1 MINSLLR
8 FLNEPFPNLYSIRES
23 FLITLGVGAFIA
35 GFLYFFKPFGA
46 ENLGDRLLWISL
58 GFGLVTIICIVSYD
72 WIINTLIGLETDV
85 PSWVFWKWL
94 LYCFG
99 LIGWIALGNVVFVD
113 LTTPGTQFSL
123 KNWVVYALPQTMAIG
138 LFPVVFSGLLI
149 QLRQLKKNQQHAE
162 SIELNITSKSAA
174 LLSFPISAKEQVLEV
189 STDDFFYAKAMQNYV
204 ELVYRDGQSVER
216 HLLRSTFAGIYDL
229 IQAKSGFILQC
240 HRSYLVNLAQV
251 EKIEGN
257 AQGLKLSLIDVA
269 DESIPVSR
277 KYIQS
282 VKQVLLQG

>member
-1 MINSLLR
+1 LINSLLR

-113 LTTPGTQFSL
+113 LTPPGTQFSL

-138 LFPVVFSGLLI
+138 LFPVVFSGL
-149 QLRQLKKNQQHAE
+149 
-162 SIELNITSKSAA
+162 
-174 LLSFPISAKEQVLEV
+174 KEQVLEV